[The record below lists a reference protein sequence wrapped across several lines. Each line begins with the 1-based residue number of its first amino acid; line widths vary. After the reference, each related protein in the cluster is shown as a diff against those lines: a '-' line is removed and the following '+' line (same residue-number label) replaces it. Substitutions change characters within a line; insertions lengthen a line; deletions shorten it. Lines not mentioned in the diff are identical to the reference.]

1 MMLAVIVAVLL
12 APLLRVSVKAAELA
26 DAFWAIVTVAGLL
39 EPCPV
44 VACETVMEAPVV
56 LLTEA

>member
-1 MMLAVIVAVLL
+1 MVAVIVAVLL
-12 APLLRVSVKAAELA
+12 PPLLRVSVKAVELA
-26 DAFWAIVTVAGLL
+26 DVFWAIVAVAGLL

-44 VACETVMEAPVV
+44 VVCETEMEAPVV